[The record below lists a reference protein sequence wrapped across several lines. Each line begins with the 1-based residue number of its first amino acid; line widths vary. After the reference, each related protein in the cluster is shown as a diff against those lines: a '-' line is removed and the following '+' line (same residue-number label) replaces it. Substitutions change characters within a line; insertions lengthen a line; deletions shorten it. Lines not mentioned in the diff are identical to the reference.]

1 MFAINHRLTATLILT
16 LMLASTA
23 IAQQAQP
30 APTAAPRDDFVQEKG
45 FKTKIIE
52 IKYRDPMALF
62 NALHTLGSGVKG
74 ASITPNAEFKLLTVR
89 DYPEN
94 IAAIEEAVKRL
105 DTPEA
110 TLPDIE

>member
-1 MFAINHRLTATLILT
+1 MIAINNRLTATLVLT

-23 IAQQAQP
+23 TAQETQTAPP
-30 APTAAPRDDFVQEKG
+30 AKEPDYVQEKG

-52 IKYRDPMALF
+52 VKYRDPQSLF
-62 NALHTLGSGVKG
+62 RVIVNLGSGVKG
-74 ASITPNAEFKLLTVR
+74 AGINPNSEFKTLTVR

-94 IAAIEEAVKRL
+94 IAAIEEAVRRL

-110 TLPDIE
+110 A